1 GNPGGGGGVPGDRP
15 PPPGGAPS
23 PPIEVQAGEYV
34 RELNREA
41 VAEIVGMIGTFM
53 TLFAGLALFIGG
65 FIIANTFTMSVQQQ
79 VQELALLR
87 TMGASPAQVF
97 GSIMLRASAV
107 GLLGSLIGVAAG
119 AGLLALITSALEGM
133 GMELGSSALI
143 DPGTAVTALVAGVLV
158 TVLAALLPARRAAA
172 VPPLEA
178 MRAEGTTAAK
188 PLRKRAIIGGA
199 ITALAAICLV
209 TAWAWPE
216 TEAAEPALLVGAL
229 LALVGAL
236 VLMSVIAGRVTA
248 FLAAPFVALLRPM
261 GRLARGNV
269 QRNPRRTAATGGAL
283 MIGSALLG
291 LVSVLITSI
300 GASALASV
308 DEEVHADLVMTVPGF
323 VPQAP
328 AGGLAAV
335 SALPGV
341 EQVHS
346 APGTF
351 AALVGQDGEA
361 NPVMVLGLYSN
372 ELLRP
377 QLEQGEFGPSGWLA
391 DGEVIINS
399 HHYHFHE
406 YGLAVGDTLTLR
418 GPAGEQEVTLVG
430 VFAEGVFNLPVMA
443 NQNTLATLAPAQ
455 LWMDGPLAIRVAPGF
470 DVADVQAAAQEAVEP
485 YFVFSIHTRQEFID
499 SFRAGIDQILT
510 VFYALLGLSLLIA
523 GIGVINT
530 MAMSVMERTRE
541 IGLLRAVG
549 LGRGQ
554 LRLTVTIE
562 SVLTA
567 LFGTLLGLGLGVGI
581 ALLFPRVLG
590 ELGLSAANVPWGNL
604 GVMLIVAV
612 VVGVLAAAWPA
623 RRAARLPVLDAISH
637 A

>member
-1 GNPGGGGGVPGDRP
+1 
-15 PPPGGAPS
+15 
-23 PPIEVQAGEYV
+23 
-34 RELNREA
+34 
-41 VAEIVGMIGTFM
+41 M
-53 TLFAGLALFIGG
+53 
-65 FIIANTFTMSVQQQ
+65 
-79 VQELALLR
+79 
-87 TMGASPAQVF
+87 
-97 GSIMLRASAV
+97 
-107 GLLGSLIGVAAG
+107 
-119 AGLLALITSALEGM
+119 
-133 GMELGSSALI
+133 
-143 DPGTAVTALVAGVLV
+143 
-158 TVLAALLPARRAAA
+158 
-172 VPPLEA
+172 
-178 MRAEGTTAAK
+178 
-188 PLRKRAIIGGA
+188 
-199 ITALAAICLV
+199 
-209 TAWAWPE
+209 
-216 TEAAEPALLVGAL
+216 
-229 LALVGAL
+229 
-236 VLMSVIAGRVTA
+236 
-248 FLAAPFVALLRPM
+248 
-261 GRLARGNV
+261 
-269 QRNPRRTAATGGAL
+269 
-283 MIGSALLG
+283 
-291 LVSVLITSI
+291 
-300 GASALASV
+300 
-308 DEEVHADLVMTVPGF
+308 
-323 VPQAP
+323 
-328 AGGLAAV
+328 
-335 SALPGV
+335 
-341 EQVHS
+341 
-346 APGTF
+346 
-351 AALVGQDGEA
+351 
-361 NPVMVLGLYSN
+361 
-372 ELLRP
+372 
-377 QLEQGEFGPSGWLA
+377 
-391 DGEVIINS
+391 
-399 HHYHFHE
+399 
-406 YGLAVGDTLTLR
+406 
-418 GPAGEQEVTLVG
+418 TLVG